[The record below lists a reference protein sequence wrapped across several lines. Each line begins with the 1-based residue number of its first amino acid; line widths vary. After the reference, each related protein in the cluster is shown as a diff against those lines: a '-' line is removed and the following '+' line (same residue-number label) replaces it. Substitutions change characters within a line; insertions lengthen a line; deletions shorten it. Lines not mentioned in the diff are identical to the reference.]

1 MGTTLHDLRP
11 PEGARKKKKRV
22 GRGIGSGRGKTSTR
36 GMKGQL
42 AHRTSMPVAFE
53 GGQNPIHRRVPKRG
67 FVNIHRVE
75 VYGLNVGALGAKF
88 KTGSEVTV
96 EALHEHGLI
105 PKKAEVVKLL
115 GSGDIGV
122 SLKIKVHRVSKSA
135 REKIEAAGGSIEL
148 IEAERRRPAPKAS
161 EGA

>member
-11 PEGARKKKKRV
+11 PEGARHRKKRV

-36 GMKGQL
+36 GTKGQL

-75 VYGLNVGALGAKF
+75 VHGVNVGLLEGKFPSGA
-88 KTGSEVTV
+88 EVTV
-96 EALHEHGLI
+96 EALHAQGLI

-115 GSGDIGV
+115 GSGE
-122 SLKIKVHRVSKSA
+122 LKTALEFKLHRASKSA
-135 REKIEAAGGSIEL
+135 REKVEAAGGSIEL
-148 IEAERRRPAPKAS
+148 IERKKSGPAPKMEA
-161 EGA
+161 